1 MDIRTYVT
9 NRLRSFGVEVTDD
22 DDFTVGFCIDRAE
35 AEIRAQTNL
44 TDFPGALFPTWA
56 DMAAGYFLAEKR
68 AAGTLPDS
76 FSAEPPAKSITEGD
90 VSVTFAVSDTDN
102 SSARLDAL
110 ISKLTTPN
118 NALFARYRRFVW
130 SE

>member
-44 TDFPGALFPTWA
+44 ADLPSAVFPMWA

-76 FSAEPPAKSITEGD
+76 LHIEPPAKSITEGD

-118 NALFARYRRFVW
+118 NALFARYRRLIW
-130 SE
+130 